1 MEIAAFQNGFPEGLF
16 YSKGVLIVELHMQIC
31 VLLITNEANSKITE
45 KLALKY
51 KFSWFSVKCWMIR

>member
-45 KLALKY
+45 KLALK
-51 KFSWFSVKCWMIR
+51 